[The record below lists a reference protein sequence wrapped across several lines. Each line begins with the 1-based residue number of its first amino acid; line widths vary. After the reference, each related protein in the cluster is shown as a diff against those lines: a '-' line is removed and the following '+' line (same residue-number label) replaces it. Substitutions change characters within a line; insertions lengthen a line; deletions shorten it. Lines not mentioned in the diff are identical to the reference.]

1 MPNHYIDAVD
11 SSLACA
17 SAPVDADATTVAAD
31 PDSRRPVSRCAES
44 GSPQQSQQ
52 QLRVL
57 PIRFLLA
64 HSPGLNFG
72 QISDPQLQPK
82 LVQQTLEPARV
93 SAGLHAHPC
102 GSISLV

>member
-1 MPNHYIDAVD
+1 MQLIHHSRAHMHPSMPTPQPLPQIAILGIRYPDAREAV
-11 SSLACA
+11 L
-17 SAPVDADATTVAAD
+17 
-31 PDSRRPVSRCAES
+31 EH
-44 GSPQQSQQ
+44 QSQQ